1 MDFCL
6 RFDMPSGALPVDL
19 GFDFGLLAPEDFE
32 GPDLPFGDLPLVEG
46 FDAAILAARRVC
58 G

>member
-1 MDFCL
+1 
-6 RFDMPSGALPVDL
+6 
-19 GFDFGLLAPEDFE
+19 LAPEDFE